1 MAMMGSITANVTSYG
16 GRVEKSIQGKR
27 VAILA
32 TDGVEQSELQEP
44 RRALMAAGIHT
55 DIVSPKGEQIRAWKD
70 NNWGDAIKVD
80 VSLQEADEAR
90 YDALML
96 PGGVK
101 NPDILRMD
109 ERAVAFVR
117 RFFESGKPIAAIC
130 HGPWL
135 LAEAGV
141 LEGCTVTSWRSIKTD
156 LVHAGATWVDQQVVT
171 DEGLVTSRQPS
182 DIPAFSERFIEE
194 IREGRHERHTPRRAA

>member
-1 MAMMGSITANVTSYG
+1 MMGIHRTIKVANYG
-16 GRVEKSIQGKR
+16 GCVEKSIQGKR
-27 VAILA
+27 VAILV

-55 DIVSPKGEQIRAWKD
+55 DIVSPKSEQIRAWKD

-80 VSLQEADEAR
+80 VLLQDADEAR

-117 RFFESGKPIAAIC
+117 SFFESGKPIAAIC

-141 LEGCTVTSWRSIKTD
+141 LKGRTVTSWRSIKTD
-156 LVHAGATWVDQQVVT
+156 LVNSGATWVDQQVVA
-171 DEGLVTSRQPS
+171 DKGLVTSRQPA

-194 IREGRHERHTPRRAA
+194 IREGRQERQAPQRAA

>member
-1 MAMMGSITANVTSYG
+1 MQ
-16 GRVEKSIQGKR
+16 KSIQGKR
-27 VAILA
+27 VAILV
-32 TDGVEQSELQEP
+32 TEGVEQIELQEP
-44 RRALMAAGIHT
+44 RRDLMAAGIHT
-55 DIVSPKGEQIRAWKD
+55 DLVSPKGGQIRAWKD

-80 VSLQEADEAR
+80 VSLQDAEEAQ
-90 YDALML
+90 YDALIL
-96 PGGVK
+96 PGGVT
-101 NPDILRMD
+101 NPDMLRMD
-109 ERAVAFVR
+109 ERAIIFVR

-141 LEGCTVTSWRSIKTD
+141 LEGRTVTLWRSIKTD
-156 LVHAGATWVDQQVVT
+156 LMNAGATWVDEQVVT

-194 IREGRHERHTPRRAA
+194 IREGRRERHAHQRAA